1 MGNFVSKCF
10 STTKNEKKTKEDY
23 VIYNNKKETVKS
35 EKTNADLSNIAKVNS
50 KTSENNLKEST
61 DKKQAINSNLN
72 QKEIVL
78 M

>member
-10 STTKNEKKTKEDY
+10 STTKNEKKT
-23 VIYNNKKETVKS
+23 NT
-35 EKTNADLSNIAKVNS
+35 DLSNIAKVNS